1 MTREQ
6 FAARTGVSR
15 ETLDAFDRW
24 QALLV
29 ETGTHTNLV
38 GRSTLEHFWDRH
50 ALDSYQ
56 LMPLIPGTARRIADL
71 GAGAGFP
78 GIALALGLRE
88 RGQNARVVMVDSVG
102 KKTAFVRKVID
113 ALDLDAEARSVRV
126 ETLDPA
132 EGFDLVTARAFA
144 PLNKLLGYAAPLL
157 KNEAQGLFFKG
168 RQYRDELTEA
178 RKNWTFDHDVIPS
191 QTSDGVIL
199 RIREVERVR

>member
-1 MTREQ
+1 MNRDD
-6 FAARTGVSR
+6 FAKATGVSR

-24 QALLV
+24 RELLV
-29 ETGTHTNLV
+29 ETSAHTNLV
-38 GRSTLEHFWDRH
+38 SRNTLDSFWERH

-56 LMPLIPGTARRIADL
+56 LMAHVPSDVRLIADL

-78 GIALALGLRE
+78 GIALALGLRD
-88 RGQNARVVMVDSVG
+88 RGQKARVVMVDSVG
-102 KKTAFVRKVID
+102 KKVAFLRKVI
-113 ALDLDAEARSVRV
+113 AELDLDAEARSVRV

-144 PLNKLLGYAAPLL
+144 PLNKLLGYVAPLL
-157 KNEAQGLFFKG
+157 KNGAEGLFFKG

-178 RKNWTFDHDVIPS
+178 GKSWTVEYDVIPS

-199 RIREVERVR
+199 HIREVERVR

>member
-1 MTREQ
+1 MNRDD
-6 FAARTGVSR
+6 FAKATGVSR

-24 QALLV
+24 RELLV
-29 ETGTHTNLV
+29 ETSAHTNLV
-38 GRSTLEHFWDRH
+38 SRNTLDSFWERH

-56 LMPLIPGTARRIADL
+56 LMAHVPSDVRLIADL

-88 RGQNARVVMVDSVG
+88 RGQKARVVMVDSVG
-102 KKTAFVRKVID
+102 KKVAFLRKVI
-113 ALDLDAEARSVRV
+113 AELELDAEARSVRV

-144 PLNKLLGYAAPLL
+144 PLNKLLGYVAPLL
-157 KNEAQGLFFKG
+157 KNGAEGLFFKG

-178 RKNWTFDHDVIPS
+178 GKSWTVEYDVFPS

-199 RIREVERVR
+199 HIREVERVR

>member
-1 MTREQ
+1 MTREE
-6 FAARTGVSR
+6 FAAETGVSR
-15 ETLDAFDRW
+15 ETLEAFDRW
-24 QALLV
+24 REILV
-29 ETGTHTNLV
+29 ETSAHTNLV
-38 GRSTLEHFWDRH
+38 ARSSLDHFWERH

-56 LMPLIPGTARRIADL
+56 LMPLVSRETRLIADL

-88 RGQNARVVMVDSVG
+88 RGQTGRVVMVDSVG
-102 KKTAFVRKVID
+102 KKVAFLRKVID
-113 ALDLDAEARSVRV
+113 ALDLDAEARSIRV

-144 PLNKLLGYAAPLL
+144 PLNKLLDYAAPLL
-157 KNEAQGLFFKG
+157 KNGAEGLFFKG

-178 RKNWTFDHDVIPS
+178 RKSWTFDPEVIPS

>member
-1 MTREQ
+1 MNRDD
-6 FAARTGVSR
+6 FAKATGVSR

-24 QALLV
+24 RELLV
-29 ETGTHTNLV
+29 ETSAHTNLV
-38 GRSTLEHFWDRH
+38 SRNTLDSFWERH

-56 LMPLIPGTARRIADL
+56 LMAHVPSDVRLIADL

-88 RGQNARVVMVDSVG
+88 RGQKARVVMVDSVG
-102 KKTAFVRKVID
+102 KKVAFLRKVI
-113 ALDLDAEARSVRV
+113 AELELDAEARSVRV

-144 PLNKLLGYAAPLL
+144 PLNKLLGYTAPLL
-157 KNEAQGLFFKG
+157 KNGAEGLFFKG

-178 RKNWTFDHDVIPS
+178 GKSWTVEYDVIPS

-199 RIREVERVR
+199 HIREVERVR

>member
-1 MTREQ
+1 MNRDD
-6 FAARTGVSR
+6 FAKATGVSR

-24 QALLV
+24 RELLV
-29 ETGTHTNLV
+29 ETSAHTNLV
-38 GRSTLEHFWDRH
+38 SRNTLDSFWERH

-56 LMPLIPGTARRIADL
+56 LMAHVPSDVRLIADL

-88 RGQNARVVMVDSVG
+88 RDQKARVVMVDSVG
-102 KKTAFVRKVID
+102 KKVAFLRKVI
-113 ALDLDAEARSVRV
+113 AELDLDAEARSVRV

-144 PLNKLLGYAAPLL
+144 PLNKLLGYVAPLL
-157 KNEAQGLFFKG
+157 KNGAEGLFFKG

-178 RKNWTFDHDVIPS
+178 GKSWTVEYDVIPS

-199 RIREVERVR
+199 HIREVERVR

>member
-1 MTREQ
+1 MNRDD
-6 FAARTGVSR
+6 FAKATGVSR

-24 QALLV
+24 RELLV
-29 ETGTHTNLV
+29 ETSAHTNLV
-38 GRSTLEHFWDRH
+38 SRNTLDSFWERH

-56 LMPLIPGTARRIADL
+56 LMAHVPSDVRLIADL

-88 RGQNARVVMVDSVG
+88 RGQKARVVMVDSVG
-102 KKTAFVRKVID
+102 KKVAFLRKVI
-113 ALDLDAEARSVRV
+113 AELELDAEARSVRV

-144 PLNKLLGYAAPLL
+144 PLNKLLGYVAPLL
-157 KNEAQGLFFKG
+157 KNGAEGLFFKG

-178 RKNWTFDHDVIPS
+178 GKSWTVEYDVIPS

-199 RIREVERVR
+199 HIREVERVR

>member
-1 MTREQ
+1 MTPAT
-6 FAARTGVSR
+6 FAETTGVSR
-15 ETLDAFDRW
+15 GTLDAFERW
-24 QALLV
+24 RQLLV
-29 ETGTHTNLV
+29 ETGAHTNLV
-38 GRSTLEHFWDRH
+38 SRNTLDSFWERH

-56 LMPLIPGTARRIADL
+56 LMEHVPHDARLIADL

-88 RGQNARVVMVDSVG
+88 RGQTARVVMIDSVG
-102 KKTAFVRKVID
+102 KKGAFLRKVIGE
-113 ALDLDAEARSVRV
+113 LGLDAEARSIRV

-157 KNEAQGLFFKG
+157 KNGADGLFFKG
-168 RQYRDELTEA
+168 RHYRDELTEA
-178 RKNWTFDHDVIPS
+178 RKSWTFDHEVIPS

-199 RIREVERVR
+199 RINEVERVR